1 MGLVAH
7 ALCSFSLLSMALLV
21 AAEPP
26 DFKTRPV
33 AQATKAFPSPAA
45 FKEVHARRLKAEGGK
60 PERRLFEAEE
70 RGHRFVYE
78 FAGESTAEQVLDVD
92 KEDAVE
98 KIACRPLRD
107 GKEHASSVMWLRWK
121 SAAIVGG
128 NISARA
134 PLKPGDVVT
143 GGPGWNC

>member
-7 ALCSFSLLSMALLV
+7 ALCSFSLLSMAVIV
-21 AAEPP
+21 ATEPL

-33 AQATKAFPSPAA
+33 AKATKAFPSPAA

-78 FAGESTAEQVLDVD
+78 FAGDSTAEQVLDVD
-92 KEDAVE
+92 KEDSIE
-98 KIACRPLRD
+98 QIACLPIRD
-107 GKEHASSVMWLRWK
+107 GLPSDQANSVMWLK
-121 SAAIVGG
+121 
-128 NISARA
+128 
-134 PLKPGDVVT
+134 
-143 GGPGWNC
+143 WNS